1 MKGSPFLE
9 CVHLT
14 PHRQGA
20 VNVEEE
26 EEQRRQEK
34 AEAFI
39 GTGVLS
45 IS

>member
-1 MKGSPFLE
+1 MKESPFLE

-34 AEAFI
+34 AEAFV
-39 GTGVLS
+39 GTGDLNMS
-45 IS
+45 